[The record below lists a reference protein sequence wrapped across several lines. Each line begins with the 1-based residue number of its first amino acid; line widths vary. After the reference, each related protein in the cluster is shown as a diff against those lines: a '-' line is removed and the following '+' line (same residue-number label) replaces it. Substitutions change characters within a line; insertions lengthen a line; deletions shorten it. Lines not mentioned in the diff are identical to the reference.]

1 MIMRVCSILKDKASY
16 NIIEIVKVLE
26 PESSIKLCSPTVEL
40 GLIGKDVRF
49 GDFFPDL
56 CIGNL
61 HY

>member
-1 MIMRVCSILKDKASY
+1 MDCPISY
-16 NIIEIVKVLE
+16 VDSGKPQNVKVLE
-26 PESSIKLCSPTVEL
+26 PESSIKLCTVEL